1 MTVSVAQQVMMI
13 ALTLGVLA
21 YTLNRPRITAR
32 NVTQPVVCVCIGL
45 VLGLLSAFLGI
56 GGGPI
61 NLAVPYYFFSMDTK
75 TAALNSLYV
84 ILFSQSASF
93 ISTVARGTVP
103 EFEWPVLL
111 VMVVGGILGGNLG
124 RSISKK
130 LSNSDVDR
138 LFFWLLIVI
147 TAISCY
153 NLVNCFI

>member
-1 MTVSVAQQVMMI
+1 M
-13 ALTLGVLA
+13 
-21 YTLNRPRITAR
+21 
-32 NVTQPVVCVCIGL
+32 TQPVVCVCIGL

-61 NLAVPYYFFSMDTK
+61 NLAVLYYFFSMDTK